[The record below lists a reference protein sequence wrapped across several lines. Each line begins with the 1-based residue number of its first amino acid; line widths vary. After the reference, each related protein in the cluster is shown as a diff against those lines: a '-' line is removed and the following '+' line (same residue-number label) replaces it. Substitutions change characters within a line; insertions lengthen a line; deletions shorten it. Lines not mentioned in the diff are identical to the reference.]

1 MSTAVQK
8 KPSAIPATG
17 HPLWYAQWS
26 LAYIATFGR
35 AYDENLTV
43 SMSHWFAGFR
53 VMNVTREEL
62 DAVTIRMVSGSEPL
76 PAFPSDHLDR
86 IKLEIHNLR
95 TERKKVEEKER
106 IKKITTEPALS
117 ASVWAEAV
125 NRSAK
130 NGNPVALSLL
140 NKGN

>member
-1 MSTAVQK
+1 MTKAKQTH
-8 KPSAIPATG
+8 KPETGYPA
-17 HPLWYAQWS
+17 WYAQWV
-26 LAYIATFGR
+26 ANYIATFGKVH
-35 AYDENLTV
+35 DDNLL
-43 SMSHWFAGFR
+43 SAMPLWFTGFR
-53 VMNVTREEL
+53 IMNVTREEL

-95 TERKKVEEKER
+95 TERKRAEEKER
-106 IKKITTEPALS
+106 IKNITTEPALS

-130 NGNPVALSLL
+130 NGNSVALSLL